1 MPTMYT
7 RHHTVTFG
15 AAGSDRSLALRFQ
28 PRDPAQQSW
37 RVMRAEVF
45 PIHRFQAG
53 TGNLV
58 QHARNVRYLAAGK
71 DKAVDELAAGR
82 PLGLPVPGHWR

>member
-1 MPTMYT
+1 LATGFIAITWPTDSQPRSKAWAMPTMYT

-37 RVMRAEVF
+37 WIMLAEVF
-45 PIHRFQAG
+45 PIHRVQAN
-53 TGNLV
+53 TGNFV
-58 QHARNVRYLAAGK
+58 EHA
-71 DKAVDELAAGR
+71 
-82 PLGLPVPGHWR
+82 